1 MRISDWSSG
10 VGSSDLMNG
19 EWRDAHFPITISN
32 ASDRRLSA
40 AIGYLDPGTRLRDNL
55 KIQAETQVKS
65 LIFEGLRCV
74 GVVAAHK
81 GQEQTFRGREVI
93 LSSGAIHSPAMLMRN
108 GIRSEERRVG
118 KECVS
123 TCRSRWWPYH

>member
-74 GVVAAHK
+74 GVVAEHR
-81 GQEQTFRGREVI
+81 GQEQTFRAREVI

-108 GIRSEERRVG
+108 GIGPAGHFKDMGIDRKSGV
-118 KECVS
+118 
-123 TCRSRWWPYH
+123 